1 MYDDDDGDGIGAIS
15 LLKRIDCV
23 ETIETVK
30 IRFEDLKKELQL
42 CMKELEAATKAAKSV
57 QGGAASSE
65 SEEEEDGDG
74 DDDDDDRASATM
86 DLVN

>member
-1 MYDDDDGDGIGAIS
+1 M
-15 LLKRIDCV
+15 
-23 ETIETVK
+23 K
-30 IRFEDLKKELQL
+30 IRIEDLKKELQL

-65 SEEEEDGDG
+65 SDEEEDGDG
-74 DDDDDDRASATM
+74 DDVADDRASATM

>member
-1 MYDDDDGDGIGAIS
+1 M
-15 LLKRIDCV
+15 
-23 ETIETVK
+23 K
-30 IRFEDLKKELQL
+30 IRIEDLKKELQL

-74 DDDDDDRASATM
+74 DDDDDDDDSVVTGASNDGSRELNNKEVTNSSTIFS
-86 DLVN
+86 DNSDNDD

>member
-1 MYDDDDGDGIGAIS
+1 
-15 LLKRIDCV
+15 
-23 ETIETVK
+23 
-30 IRFEDLKKELQL
+30 
-42 CMKELEAATKAAKSV
+42 MKELEAATKAAKSV

-74 DDDDDDRASATM
+74 DDVADDRASATM